1 MNRPSE
7 LSARPILEID
17 GFPDY
22 RLTGPGTL
30 GGRYMRLFWQPIYVA
45 AELERGRAAPIRI
58 MSEDFTL
65 YRGESGAPQVL
76 AQRCAHRGTQ
86 LSTGWVEGDC
96 VRCFYHGWKYDASGQ
111 CVEMPAED
119 ESFPAKV
126 RIRSYPTVEYLGL
139 IFAYLGEG
147 HAPPLPRFRTLEEE
161 GVLTADSYIR
171 GCNVFNNLESNMDE
185 LHVAFVHRN
194 SEFTNVGLN
203 RDLPTISGNET
214 EYGIVKYGTRSDGVV
229 RVSHF
234 FWPNVLYIKGSPDPN
249 DATGWTDHVGWRVP
263 IDDFSHVSFVVQL
276 VHVSGDAADQV
287 RQRLDEKRR
296 KKPASNEPTAA
307 ELAEAVLRGELHTD
321 DLAHRPDIVN
331 IQDYV
336 AQAGQGR
343 IAVRDNEH
351 LGRSDVV
358 LILFRKVYERE
369 LRAFAEGRPLKQ
381 WAIPKRLA
389 ATSGV

>member
-1 MNRPSE
+1 MD
-7 LSARPILEID
+7 L
-17 GFPDY
+17 PDF

-30 GGRYMRLFWQPIYVA
+30 GGRYFRTFWHPVYLA
-45 AELERGRAAPIRI
+45 ADLPAGKAVPIRI

-65 YRGESGAPQVL
+65 YRGESGKPQVV
-76 AQRCAHRGTQ
+76 AFRCAHRGTQ

-96 VRCFYHGWKYDASGQ
+96 IRCFYHGWKYDASGQ

-119 ESFPAKV
+119 PSFPPKV
-126 RIRSYPTVEYLGL
+126 RIRSYPTREYLGL

-147 HAPPLPRFRTLEEE
+147 APPPFHRFGTLEEE
-161 GVLTADSYIR
+161 GVLTNDSYFR

-194 SEFTNVGLN
+194 SQFTEYGLN
-203 RDLPTISGNET
+203 RDLPAISGEET
-214 EYGIVKYGTRSDGVV
+214 DYGIVKYGTRSDGVV

-234 FWPNVLYIKGSPDPN
+234 IWPNALYIKGSPDPN
-249 DATGWTDHVGWRVP
+249 DHTGWTDHVGWRVP
-263 IDDFSHVSFVVQL
+263 IDDESHRSFNVQL
-276 VHVSGDAADQV
+276 VHVTGEAAERV
-287 RQRLDEKRR
+287 RQRMAERAGR
-296 KKPASNEPTAA
+296 KPATGEPTAA
-307 ELAEAVLRGELHTD
+307 ELGEAVLRGELHTD

-351 LGRSDVV
+351 LGKSDVV
-358 LILFRKVYERE
+358 LIMYRRIMERE
-369 LRAFAEGRPLKQ
+369 LRALAEGRPLKQ
-381 WAIPKRLA
+381 WVAPERVA